1 MDENRCVHRNRK
13 VPIEDA
19 LDIAMLADNDA
30 VPGVA

>member
-1 MDENRCVHRNRK
+1 MDEDRCMHGNRK
-13 VPIEDA
+13 VHIEDA